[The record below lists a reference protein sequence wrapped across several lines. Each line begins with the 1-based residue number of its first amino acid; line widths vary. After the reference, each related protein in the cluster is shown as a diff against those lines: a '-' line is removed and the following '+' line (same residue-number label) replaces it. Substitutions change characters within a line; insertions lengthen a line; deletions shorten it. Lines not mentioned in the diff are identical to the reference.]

1 MRRCGAGCEGAGQV
15 EGRLVKLVKLVARAA
30 EALAE
35 VHRVRAVADEA
46 GGCRGPPPERVSHFR
61 RLVGLFRFRS
71 DFSV

>member
-15 EGRLVKLVKLVARAA
+15 EGRLVKLAKLVARAA

-46 GGCRGPPPERVSHFR
+46 GGCRGGGEVAGMMHQA
-61 RLVGLFRFRS
+61 G
-71 DFSV
+71 D